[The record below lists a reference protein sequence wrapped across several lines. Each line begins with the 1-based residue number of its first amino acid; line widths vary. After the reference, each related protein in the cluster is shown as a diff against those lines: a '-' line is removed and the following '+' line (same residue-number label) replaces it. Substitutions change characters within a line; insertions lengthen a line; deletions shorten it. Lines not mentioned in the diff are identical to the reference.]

1 MRFLGYKLKNL
12 REVKGLS
19 LLDLEKT
26 TGIGNG
32 HLSAIEREEKNPR
45 PQTVKKICDALK
57 MDEQYFYIEDSR
69 LPTDLLPDM
78 PEEVQKFIMQGENTP
93 WLVLTEKAKREGVSR
108 EMLEKMLDLLTE
120 LARKAPSFN
129 YGDIRGIII

>member
-45 PQTVKKICDALK
+45 PATVKKICDALK

-108 EMLEKMLDLLTE
+108 EMLEKMLDLLTTDK
-120 LARKAPSFN
+120 RK
-129 YGDIRGIII
+129 